1 MSEHGAEGTD
11 PPYDRDKMRRNAARV
26 DAGFWPKFR
35 KVARRLPF
43 AGELLAAYY
52 CACDPAT
59 PGYVK
64 AALLGALA
72 YFIMPVDMIP
82 DFIAGFGF
90 TDDAAVLLAAVRA
103 FSKHISPAHRD
114 RARAVLDSTGDI
126 PRADE
131 PQPPSR

>member
-1 MSEHGAEGTD
+1 MAEQIAEGTE
-11 PPYDRDKMRRNAARV
+11 PPFDHDRMRRNAARV
-26 DAGFWPKFR
+26 EAGFWPKFR

-52 CACDPAT
+52 CARDPAT

-72 YFIMPVDMIP
+72 YFVMPVDMVP

-90 TDDAAVLLAAVRA
+90 TDDATVLFAAVRA
-103 FSKHISPAHRD
+103 FSKHISPTHRE
-114 RARAVLDSTGDI
+114 RARAVLDSADDI
-126 PRADE
+126 PRSDD